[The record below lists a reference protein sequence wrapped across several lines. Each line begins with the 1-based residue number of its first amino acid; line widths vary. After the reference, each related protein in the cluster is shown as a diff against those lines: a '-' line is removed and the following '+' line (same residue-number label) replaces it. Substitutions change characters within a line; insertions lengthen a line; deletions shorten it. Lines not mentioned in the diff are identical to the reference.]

1 MTKTQSKKHTDQH
14 TKQSKLPLYIS
25 LGIIAVLV
33 ALYFLWPG
41 FQEGVKEAW
50 HVLTSGDRKRISEW
64 VDQFGIWGPFFIILF
79 MIVQMFLIVI
89 NVVALMVVSVLAY
102 GPVWGALI
110 ALAAVLTAS
119 TIGYGI
125 GRWLG
130 KSFVHKLLGQKSA
143 NKVEDAVEE
152 YGFWAIAVARISPFL
167 SNDAVSF
174 VAGLAKMSYLRF
186 MGASLLGIVP
196 LTILIA
202 WLGEDIDR
210 LKNGLIWISVVTIV
224 GFIAYVIYDKK
235 FKKK

>member
-174 VAGLAKMSYLRF
+174 VAGLARMSYLRF
-186 MGASLLGIVP
+186 MGATLLGIVP